1 VPDARSV
8 ADPQE
13 FLDAAGPLLLADEAR
28 HNVILGLARTLVE
41 QPGHYPE
48 RRLWVVEDAGAVVGA
63 AVRTPPYNLAIARP
77 AVGGALDALAEAI
90 DDDLPG
96 VSGAVPEVDRFAAAW
111 SERTG
116 RVPRVEVRMALYR
129 LERVVPATAPGAAR
143 AATHADLD
151 LLCRWW
157 RAFLDEVSHDP
168 PASDADVET
177 AVRLR
182 LDADGWG
189 IGLWEDGGEPVSLTA
204 FGNPTPNGARIGP
217 VYTPPEARGRGY
229 AGALVAHVSRAL
241 LDSGRRFCFLYADAA
256 NPSANGIYRRIGY
269 EQVCESANVA
279 FV

>member
-1 VPDARSV
+1 VEARLV

-41 QPGHYPE
+41 HPEHYPE
-48 RRLWVVEDAGAVVGA
+48 RRLWVVEDAGTVVGA
-63 AVRTPPYNLAIARP
+63 AVRTPPYNLAIAKP

-111 SERTG
+111 SQRTG

-129 LERVVPATAPGAAR
+129 LEQVAPASAPGAPR
-143 AATHADLD
+143 AATHDDLD
-151 LLCRWW
+151 LLCAWW

-168 PASDADVET
+168 PASDADVEA

-189 IGLWEDGGEPVSLTA
+189 IGLWDDGGEPVAFAA
-204 FGNPTPNGARIGP
+204 FGNPTPNGVRVGG
-217 VYTPPEARGRGY
+217 VYTPPDRRRHGY
-229 AGALVAHVSRAL
+229 AGALVAHVSQAL
-241 LDSGRRFCFLYADAA
+241 LDSGRSFCFLYADAA